1 MVMEIES
8 LVDADEFGSSD
19 RPSVEARGLQEKIS
33 EVEARIEKLQA
44 ALHDAQAETRYV
56 HHRTQE
62 DIEHAYKFAIESFA
76 RALLPFKDNLEMSLN
91 IKTDDVDALKKGIE
105 LTLKQLDSTFR
116 SNSVDEI
123 NPSIGETFDPARH
136 RLAKDLPDR
145 ADGAFVTEVREKGY
159 AIGER
164 VLRLAL
170 VSVSAENAD

>member
-1 MVMEIES
+1 MEIES
-8 LVDADEFGSSD
+8 LLNADEFGGSD
-19 RPSVEARGLQEKIS
+19 RPSVEARGLQEKIGD
-33 EVEARIEKLQA
+33 VEARLEKLQA
-44 ALHDAQAETRYV
+44 ALRDAQAETRYV

-62 DIEHAYKFAIESFA
+62 DLEHAYKFAIESFA
-76 RALLPFKDNLEMSLN
+76 RALLPFKDSLEMSLN

-116 SNSVDEI
+116 SNSLDEI

-136 RLAKDLPDR
+136 RLATQLPD
-145 ADGAFVTEVREKGY
+145 GAEGALITVVHEKGY

-170 VSVSAENAD
+170 VSVSAENADK